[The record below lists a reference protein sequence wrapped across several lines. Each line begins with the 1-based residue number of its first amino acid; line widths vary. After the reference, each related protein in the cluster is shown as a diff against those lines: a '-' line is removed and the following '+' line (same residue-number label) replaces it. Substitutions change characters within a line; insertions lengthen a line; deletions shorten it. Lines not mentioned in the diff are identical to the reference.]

1 MGRSYS
7 FEQVHKVN
15 AFIKWVHEIGKKLR
29 ELSNGRIN
37 YLPEG
42 GMVCKGIITFN
53 EYTPN
58 SYNCLYI
65 QVTKKMSAEL
75 VEKFENYLKLLSA
88 DEIVDKLIEKTKELS
103 KTDKRYHWTEDNY
116 KEQLAKRK

>member
-7 FEQVHKVN
+7 FEQVHKVKS
-15 AFIKWVHEIGKKLR
+15 FVKWVHEIGKKLR
-29 ELSNGRIN
+29 KLSNGRMN

-42 GMVCKGIITFN
+42 GMVCKGVITFN

-65 QVTKKMSAEL
+65 QVTKKMSSEL
-75 VEKFENYLKLLSA
+75 VEKFESYLKRLSV
-88 DEIVDKLIEKTKELS
+88 DEIVDGLIKKTKELS
-103 KTDKRYHWTEDNY
+103 KTDKRYRWSEDTY
-116 KEQLAKRK
+116 KEQSAK